1 VAKRSNETA
10 YRLAMRGLFIQ
21 RDGLGGFS
29 EDWLVLRLA
38 GGDVEFSKLLLQ
50 VGLLGLVL
58 LKFLAQ

>member
-1 VAKRSNETA
+1 
-10 YRLAMRGLFIQ
+10 MRGLFIQ